1 MEKGLEIDSR
11 LFGHIWIK
19 ESKIV
24 TFVDGLVGFPELRD
38 FALIH
43 DEEGADGKGIKWLQS
58 LQDGNFAL
66 PVINP
71 LEVVDDYNPTVN
83 DDLLTPLG
91 EMSGEDMFVL
101 VTISVPEDVT
111 KMTINLK
118 GPIIINVNNGRAT
131 QVVVENDDYDVRFPI
146 YDILKARKGG
156 E

>member
-1 MEKGLEIDSR
+1 MEKGLEIESR
-11 LFGHIWIK
+11 LFGHIWIN
-19 ESKIV
+19 ESKII
-24 TFVDGLVGFPELRD
+24 TFVDGLVGFPSMRD

-66 PVINP
+66 PVVNP
-71 LEVVDDYNPTVN
+71 LEIVEDYNPTV
-83 DDLLTPLG
+83 DDNLLEPLG
-91 EMSGEDMFVL
+91 TMGDDDMFVL
-101 VTISVPEDVT
+101 VTIAVPKDVT

-118 GPIIINVNNGRAT
+118 GPIIINVSNGRAT
-131 QVVVENDDYDVRFPI
+131 QVVVENEDYDVKFPV